1 MMKLT
6 ASLLLVHIVLLCPT
20 TPTPVT
26 MMKRSRAEAE
36 PKLEGDSLNERMQRE
51 LQANKQRV
59 LKILEGREWYRAF
72 LELLRNELKKK
83 ADHRIE
89 VAKIYMRTA
98 DPARVRRSVEQDF
111 EEALSRAARSVP
123 AREDS
128 RVEVSAALKVD
139 GKVCLNVTKKAE
151 AIRLGDSNEIIKA
164 DIGNTE
170 ILLSMKVTKK
180 GAATEDEALAQPPVP
195 LHRAS
200 NDAVVRGRISETDAE
215 AAAAPNI
222 RLSAAERTPPSPP
235 PTTTTP
241 SSTPRPTVR
250 ATSISPTT
258 ARPPPPPPPPPPRSP
273 PSDADFDSAAAA
285 VATAHAAIAAAKS
298 ANASRSGG
306 LEQPWHGDYSQLQS
320 HCTDRNYCL
329 FGGTCVYY
337 GIIEL
342 PLCNCR
348 KGYKG
353 NRCELYDI
361 NEVLSTLDSA
371 HKRRV
376 IGNGP
381 IEQQGDHM
389 DVLSVVES
397 TAIYLLHVPK
407 SYPSPQA
414 MQWIQSILLSR

>member
-180 GAATEDEALAQPPVP
+180 GAA
-195 LHRAS
+195 
-200 NDAVVRGRISETDAE
+200 
-215 AAAAPNI
+215 
-222 RLSAAERTPPSPP
+222 
-235 PTTTTP
+235 
-241 SSTPRPTVR
+241 
-250 ATSISPTT
+250 
-258 ARPPPPPPPPPPRSP
+258 
-273 PSDADFDSAAAA
+273 AA